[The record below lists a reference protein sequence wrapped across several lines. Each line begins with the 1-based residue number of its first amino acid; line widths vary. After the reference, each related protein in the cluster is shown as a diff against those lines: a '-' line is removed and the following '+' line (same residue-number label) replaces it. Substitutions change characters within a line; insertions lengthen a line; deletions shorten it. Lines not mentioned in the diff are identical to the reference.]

1 MSASDD
7 PPVPKRRVLERVMTD
22 LTRLLDE
29 QQFGSLE
36 EANAFLQRTLA
47 EGGPPSRPPRTPLEE
62 AQDLLD
68 EAWEATG
75 QRRVDLARQALQRSP
90 DCADAYILLA
100 EVTARTPEEVLALY
114 GQAVAA
120 GERAVGDGRFVEEVG
135 HFWGLIATRPYMRA
149 RVGLARTLWALGRRH
164 EAIMHYAD
172 MLRLNPNDN
181 QGVRDL
187 LLAALLAVDD
197 TARAQELL
205 RQYDDAS
212 AAWAYGQALVS
223 FRLEGDSTAARRHL
237 REALRT
243 NPHVPTSLLGRQRSP
258 KERPPFYSVGSA
270 EEAVLCA
277 EEQMAAWQA
286 APGALE
292 WLAGVAPPAKA
303 APRKTTR
310 PRTTRRPGSA
320 SP

>member
-1 MSASDD
+1 MSSSDD
-7 PPVPKRRVLERVMTD
+7 PPIPPRRALERVMTD

-29 QQFGSLE
+29 QQFASLE
-36 EANAFLQRTLA
+36 EVNAFLQRTLA
-47 EGGPPSRPPRTPLEE
+47 EGGPPSHPPRTPLEE

-75 QRRVDLARQALQRSP
+75 QRRVDLARQALQLSP

-100 EVTARTPEEVLALY
+100 EVTAPTPEEALALY

-120 GERAVGDGRFVEEVG
+120 GERAVGDGRFVEEAG
-135 HFWGLIATRPYMRA
+135 HFWGIIATRPYMRA

-187 LLAALLAVDD
+187 LLAALLAVGD
-197 TARAQELL
+197 TARARELL
-205 RQYDDAS
+205 GQYDDAS
-212 AAWAYGQALVS
+212 ATWAYGQALVS
-223 FRLEGDSTAARRHL
+223 FRMEGDSPAASRHG
-237 REALRT
+237 RAALRT
-243 NPHVPTSLLGRQRSP
+243 NPHVPAYLLGRKRPP
-258 KERPPFYSVGSA
+258 KERPPFYSAGSP

-277 EEQMAAWQA
+277 EEQIEAWQA
-286 APGALE
+286 APGALD
-292 WLAGVAPPAKA
+292 WLAAAAPPAGI
-303 APRKTTR
+303 APRKTAR
-310 PRTTRRPGSA
+310 PRATRRPGST
-320 SP
+320 PP

>member
-1 MSASDD
+1 MPSED
-7 PPVPKRRVLERVMTD
+7 PPVPPRRALERVMTD

-29 QQFGSLE
+29 QQFASLE

-68 EAWEATG
+68 EAWEAPPL
-75 QRRVDLARQALQRSP
+75 RRLEMARQALRISP
-90 DCADAYILLA
+90 DCADAYVVLA
-100 EVTARTPEEVLALY
+100 GTIARTPEEALPLY
-114 GQAVAA
+114 GQGVAA
-120 GERAVGDGRFVEEVG
+120 GERAIGDRRFVEEAG
-135 HFWGLIATRPYMRA
+135 HFWGIIATRPYMRA

-164 EAIMHYAD
+164 EAIMHYSD

-187 LLAALLAVDD
+187 LLAALLAVGD
-197 TARAQELL
+197 TARARELL
-205 RQYDDAS
+205 GQYGDAS
-212 AAWAYGQALVS
+212 ATWAYGQALVS
-223 FRLEGDSTAARRHL
+223 FRMDGDSPVARRHV
-237 REALRT
+237 RAALRT
-243 NPHVPTSLLGRQRSP
+243 NPHVPAYLLGRKRPP
-258 KERPPFYSVGSA
+258 KERPPFYSIGSP

-277 EEQMAAWQA
+277 EAQIEAWQA

-292 WLAGVAPPAKA
+292 WLAAA
-303 APRKTTR
+303 APAETTPRKPAR
-310 PRTTRRPGSA
+310 TRRTQRPGPS